1 MTPTCWM
8 RLLLLCMCCWPAATK
23 PVWMQPKFPCDV
35 TAKNISQVI
44 FDCTGRKLTDVPQG
58 ITSNATELYLSNNNI
73 GSIGRDSFSN
83 LLNLTLLKLT
93 FAYGKKSVNI
103 EHGTFRN
110 LTKLQTLILSF
121 NRLTAIPAKL
131 PSSLEVLDVYNN
143 KITFLDR
150 SSFNGLKN
158 MTKLLLSKNC
168 YYWNP
173 CGKYMNITD
182 GSLAVMT
189 QLRLLDLAFNNLT
202 KVPKGLPLSL
212 YRLMLGA
219 NQIEYISEKDFR
231 GMNQLK
237 VLKMKGNCPR
247 CQNAPYPCV
256 PCKNGALAIHKHAFK
271 DLTDLETL
279 HLGGN
284 SLTYMKT
291 EWFVTLTKL
300 KELFV
305 AFNFLLATISGEAT
319 FLSHLPKLEK
329 MDLSFNFDLT
339 SYPSKLN
346 LSKNFASLE
355 ALKTLHLEGLVFQ
368 EIGPDSLRPLYE
380 LKNLSTLNLGT
391 NFVLHLDSAIL
402 SNLPHLRMI
411 YLAENRLHPNSV
423 KTLVYSSDGYNK
435 RQDFTVSTLA
445 LPHPQEFEINHSLVK
460 QECYNSGPVLSLA
473 SNNLF
478 FISPQQFIGYIN
490 ITCLNLSRNGFSAA
504 LNGTEFSS
512 IPTLTYLDLS
522 FNKVDLVNDNA
533 LSELKNLQVLDI
545 SHNSHYFQAFGI
557 THNLHFTKKLP
568 VLRVLNMSH
577 NYISTLTTKHM
588 YSKSLTE
595 LQFRR
600 NNLGTLWKK
609 RDNSYHEI
617 FNKLTNLTILDI
629 SENNIK
635 ELPNRV
641 YHFLP
646 RNLTILRIS
655 NNFLKYFKWSKL
667 IYLPKL
673 QTLDLSHNSISDVI
687 GIDTKAPNNLTN
699 LDLSNNDI
707 FHLDDGFL
715 RGAKSLR
722 TLSLSYNKL
731 NLINQSTFLY
741 RPEILLLD
749 GNPFQCTCDMLDFI
763 LWIEN
768 SGVHIPRLN
777 PDVTCEGPQKEKDHP
792 LILFDINQCVNDSL
806 AFLLYTVTFSF
817 IIVFMV
823 VVTVAHLFYWD
834 ASYVLH
840 YLKAKMIGY
849 QSLKSRCGIYEVFVI
864 YDTKDPQVS
873 EWVMKDLRV
882 KLEEEGEIHLPLCL
896 EQRDWI
902 PGVPLMDNLIQ
913 SIRDSRKTMFVLT
926 EGYVKTGIFRLAMY
940 LAHQRL
946 LDENIDVI
954 VLLMLEPV
962 LQHSYF
968 LRLRKRLCRKSVV
981 EWPKTAAAEPWF
993 WQNLRN
999 VIQVD
1004 NQVMYNKTY
1013 SMYFNSSWLPLTT
1026 KVPNPTERQ
1035 EEEEIEKGSRGGSTE
1050 GNDRLCQEERGRQ
1063 DSAGSGR
1070 DGEEST
1076 GFAKSDR
1083 VNTRRLGKKPQDNTA
1098 DPTGYRNEPQETH
1111 NTQGQRKLCLP
1122 RGDLDQGTCGDPRKR
1137 SGGGAAREDAV
1148 EVGGAKIR
1156 TPKPVPFFHIAALLQ
1171 PVSAI
1176 MSDKPDITEVT
1187 TFDKSKLKKTET
1199 AEKNQLPTKEII
1211 EQEKAESS

>member
-1 MTPTCWM
+1 MNKTFRMTPICWM
-8 RLLLLCMCCWPAATK
+8 QLLLLCMCCWPAATK
-23 PVWMQPKFPCDV
+23 PKWMRPQFPCDV

-44 FDCTGRKLTDVPQG
+44 FDCKERKLKDIPEG
-58 ITSNATELYLSNNNI
+58 ITSNATELNLSRNNI
-73 GSIGRDSFSN
+73 SNIRLNSFSN
-83 LLNLTLLKLT
+83 LMNLTLLDLS
-93 FAYGKKSVNI
+93 FANYTKPVNI
-103 EHGTFRN
+103 DHNTFRQ
-110 LTKLQTLILSF
+110 LTKLQTLNLSF
-121 NRLTAIPAKL
+121 NHLNAIPAKL
-131 PSSLEVLDVYNN
+131 PPSLKVLVIRNN
-143 KITFLDR
+143 KIISLNR
-150 SSFNGLKN
+150 SSFNGLMN
-158 MTKLLLSKNC
+158 MTDLLLARNC
-168 YYWNP
+168 FYWNP
-173 CGKYMNITD
+173 CGTYMNIAK

-189 QLRLLDLAFNNLT
+189 QLQVLDLSFNNLT
-202 KVPKGLPLSL
+202 EVPKGLPLSL
-212 YRLMLGA
+212 HELMLAA
-219 NQIEYISEKDFR
+219 NQIEYISEKDFLD
-231 GMNQLK
+231 MNQLE
-237 VLKMKGNCPR
+237 LLEIQGNCPR

-256 PCKNGALAIHKHAFK
+256 PCKNGLLAIHQDAFNN
-271 DLTDLETL
+271 LTDLKTL

-284 SLTYMKT
+284 SMTYMNPQ
-291 EWFVTLTKL
+291 WFSNLKKL

-305 AFNFLLATISGEAT
+305 AFNFLHATISGEAK
-319 FLSHLPKLEK
+319 FLSRLPKLEK
-329 MDLSFNFDLT
+329 IDLSFNFDLK

-346 LSKNFASLE
+346 LSKDFASLE
-355 ALKTLHLEGLVFQ
+355 ALRTLHLEGLVFQ
-368 EIGPDSLRPLYE
+368 EIGADTLRPLYE

-391 NFVLHLDSAIL
+391 NFVLQLDCAIL
-402 SNLPHLRMI
+402 SKLSHLRLI
-411 YLAENRLHPNSV
+411 YLAENRLYPNSV
-423 KTLVYSSDGYNK
+423 KTLVYSSDGYNE

-445 LPHPQEFEINHSLVK
+445 IRHPQEFEITHGLVK
-460 QECYNSGPVLSLA
+460 QECFDSGPVLSLA

-490 ITCLNLSRNGFSAA
+490 ITCLNLSNNGFSAA

-522 FNKVDLVNDNA
+522 FNKIDLVYDYA
-533 LSELKNLQVLDI
+533 FSELKNLQVLDI

-557 THNLHFTKKLP
+557 THNLHFIKNLP

-577 NYISTLTTKHM
+577 NSISTLTTKHM
-588 YSKSLTE
+588 HSKSLTE
-595 LQFRR
+595 LQFRQ
-600 NNLGTLWKK
+600 NNLGTLWKEGE
-609 RDNSYHEI
+609 NSY
-617 FNKLTNLTILDI
+617 FKLFTNLTNLTILDI
-629 SENNIK
+629 SENNINK
-635 ELPNRV
+635 LPNQV
-641 YHFLP
+641 YQFLP

-655 NNFLKYFKWSKL
+655 NNFLKHFQWDRLSYF
-667 IYLPKL
+667 PKL

-687 GIDTKAPNNLTN
+687 GIDSNATNNLTS

-722 TLSLSYNKL
+722 TLSLSHNKL
-731 NLINQSTFLY
+731 NLINQSTFQY
-741 RPEILLLD
+741 RPEILLLE

-768 SGVHIPRLN
+768 SGVHIPGLITV
-777 PDVTCEGPQKEKDHP
+777 VTCEGPQKQKDHP
-792 LILFDINQCVNDSL
+792 LILFDINQCVNDNL

-849 QSLKSRCGIYEVFVI
+849 HSLNSCCGIYEVFVI
-864 YDTKDPQVS
+864 YDTKDPHVS
-873 EWVMKDLRV
+873 EWVMKNLRV
-882 KLEEEGEIHLPLCL
+882 KLEEEGETHLPLCL

-968 LRLRKRLCRKSVV
+968 LRLRQRLCGKSVV

-999 VIQVD
+999 VIRVD

-1013 SMYFNSSWLPLTT
+1013 SMYFNNRLNGVNSETSSTRKKVAFIQPPLF
-1026 KVPNPTERQ
+1026 KRD
-1035 EEEEIEKGSRGGSTE
+1035 SRKYTSLCFPL
-1050 GNDRLCQEERGRQ
+1050 RLV
-1063 DSAGSGR
+1063 S
-1070 DGEEST
+1070 
-1076 GFAKSDR
+1076 
-1083 VNTRRLGKKPQDNTA
+1083 
-1098 DPTGYRNEPQETH
+1098 Y
-1111 NTQGQRKLCLP
+1111 
-1122 RGDLDQGTCGDPRKR
+1122 
-1137 SGGGAAREDAV
+1137 
-1148 EVGGAKIR
+1148 
-1156 TPKPVPFFHIAALLQ
+1156 IAALLQ

-1199 AEKNQLPTKEII
+1199 AEKNPLPTKEII